1 MRTVGRE
8 RRRLEEEEG
17 MKREKRKTRGAGVRS
32 AEEKQ
37 EEMTENAVGGRPR
50 RRVGVCTSGRPLRCQ
65 FSGH

>member
-1 MRTVGRE
+1 
-8 RRRLEEEEG
+8 
-17 MKREKRKTRGAGVRS
+17 MKREKRKTRGDGVRS

-37 EEMTENAVGGRPR
+37 EEMKENAVVGGRPR